1 MECKVS
7 FEKGLA
13 LYNARQY
20 ERAIEWFRAELLQYP
35 SEQAKFWLGK
45 ALLAIHRYN
54 EAFQAFS
61 ACTEQ
66 NTREPAQVNMAIIEA
81 KQDHPFEAEH
91 RLRSLLPT
99 KNEEIYLNLSSVLYQ
114 QGRAVDAQEI
124 LLQHPIVQSSTYWY
138 TLGSVQLDL
147 GKNDEA
153 RVHFLKAIETNPQN
167 SDAYLWLAG
176 LAVDQKE
183 FKQAVHYL
191 EQILAY
197 DPNHSFVHFHLA
209 ALYELLGLAH
219 KSIQHSMKLSF
230 DVHQPW
236 ISSWN
241 FIQRNKSEKT
251 IFTGTSQQGFSK
263 LPPRIQ
269 GLCLEFGVRFGNS
282 LRRLQELTGT
292 QWHGFDSFQG
302 LPTQWN
308 EREQG
313 SYSTKGY
320 IPDLG
325 ADISLHT
332 GWFSQSLPIFMKDH
346 KGPVSI
352 IHIDCDLYVSTKEA
366 LFLLAPWITSGTILI
381 FDEYIMNPKWEQDEH
396 KAFIE
401 VAQQNGWAY
410 EYHSVSV
417 FCWQVVIKIL

>member
-1 MECKVS
+1 MEYEVS

-13 LYNARQY
+13 LYNAHQY
-20 ERAIEWFRAELLQYP
+20 ERAIEWFRADLLQSP
-35 SEQAKFWLGK
+35 SEKSKFWLGK
-45 ALLAIHRYN
+45 ALLATHQYN

-61 ACTEQ
+61 ACTEPEVK
-66 NTREPAQVNMAIIEA
+66 EPAQINMAIIEA
-81 KQDHPFEAEH
+81 RQDHPFEAER

-99 KNEEIYLNLSSVLYQ
+99 NNKEIYLNLSSVLYQ
-114 QGRAVDAQEI
+114 QGRAVDAQD
-124 LLQHPIVQSSTYWY
+124 LLLKHPIEQSSTYWY

-147 GKNDEA
+147 GNNHDAHKN
-153 RVHFLKAIETNPQN
+153 FLKAIETNPQN

-176 LAVDQKE
+176 LCVDK
-183 FKQAVHYL
+183 KDYTQAVAYL
-191 EQILAY
+191 EKVLTY

-209 ALYELLGLAH
+209 ALYELMGLPH
-219 KSIQHSMKLSF
+219 KSVQNSMKLSF
-230 DVHQPW
+230 DIHQPW

-241 FIQRNKSEKT
+241 FIQQNKTDNT
-251 IFTGTSQQGFSK
+251 IFTGTSQEGFTQ
-263 LPPRIQ
+263 LPTRIP

-282 LRRLQELTGT
+282 LRRLQERTQS

-325 ADISLHT
+325 TDISLHT
-332 GWFSQSLPIFMKDH
+332 GWFSQSLPIFMKEH
-346 KGPVSI
+346 RGPVSM
-352 IHIDCDLYVSTKEA
+352 IHIDCDLYSSTKEA

-381 FDEYIMNPKWEQDEH
+381 FDEYIMNPKWEHDEH
-396 KAFIE
+396 KAFVE

-410 EYHSVSV
+410 EYHSFSV
-417 FCWQVVIKIL
+417 YCWQAVVKIL